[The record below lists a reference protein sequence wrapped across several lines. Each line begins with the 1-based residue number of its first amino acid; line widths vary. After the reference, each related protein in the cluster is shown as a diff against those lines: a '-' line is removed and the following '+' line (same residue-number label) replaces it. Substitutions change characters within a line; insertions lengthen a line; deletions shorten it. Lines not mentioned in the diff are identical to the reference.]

1 MDFRGASAEA
11 VSALTGELT
20 AAIGEDAATASSVAE
35 SLFAAADAVRDEP
48 GLRRFATDQAAP
60 AQAKAGLVREVF
72 AKLDGT
78 AVDLVASAVQ
88 RRWTGAGDLADGL
101 QHLAEVAT
109 VLSAGSDQAK
119 VADELF
125 TARELVQ
132 ANPELRDAL
141 ADPSRSQ
148 ADKAGLVDSIFGG
161 KALPATVALVKRAL
175 TGTHGTV
182 SAALAHYRTLAAQVG
197 GEIVATVRVAAPL
210 ADGQLD
216 RLVGALTRQ
225 YGRPVHANVVVDRAV
240 IGGVKVAIGDHII
253 DGTIAARLDDARR
266 RIAG

>member
-11 VSALTGELT
+11 VSTLTSELT
-20 AAIGEDAATASSVAE
+20 AAIGSDAARAASVAE
-35 SLFAAADAVRDEP
+35 SLFAAADAVREEP
-48 GLRRFATDQAAP
+48 ALRRFVTDQAASSE
-60 AQAKAGLVREVF
+60 AKAGLVREIF
-72 AKLDGT
+72 GKLDGS

-88 RRWTGAGDLADGL
+88 RRWTTARDLPRGL

-109 VLSAGSDQAK
+109 VQSAGSEQAK

-141 ADPSRSQ
+141 AEPSRTLS
-148 ADKAGLVDSIFGG
+148 DKDALVDSLFGG
-161 KALPATVALVKRAL
+161 KALPATVALIKRAL

-182 SAALAHYRTLAAQVG
+182 SAALAHYRSLAAEVG

-225 YGRPVHANVVVDRAV
+225 YGREVHANVVVDTAV

-253 DGTIAARLDDARR
+253 DGTIATRLDDARR